1 MASELT
7 VEALGLSRD
16 EITERV
22 VQRIAESLMSSTI
35 TKFDDGEAYE
45 DARPTPFADQ
55 IAKKVTAKVNEA
67 IDQIAGKHVLPNVA
81 SYVETLCLQETNKWG
96 EKTGKALTFT
106 EYLVARANAYL
117 TEEVDFRGKTKSE
130 EGYGWKKN
138 TTRVAYLVHEHLQYS
153 IETVM
158 KAALTDANSKIVG
171 GIEAAI
177 KIKLAEVAASLKVQ
191 VRS

>member
-1 MASELT
+1 VITIESLGLSADELADRVVNKA
-7 VEALGLSRD
+7 VEALLSKH
-16 EITERV
+16 ISGT
-22 VQRIAESLMSSTI
+22 
-35 TKFDDGEAYE
+35 DDGEPWE
-45 DARPTPFADQ
+45 GFDDSPFAAAMQ
-55 IAKKVTAKVNEA
+55 KRIKEKVEEA

-81 SYVETLCLQETNKWG
+81 AYVETLCLQETNKWG
-96 EKTGKALTFT
+96 EKRGEPVTFV

-117 TEEVDFRGKTKSE
+117 AEEVDFRGKTKTE

-153 IETVM
+153 IETAM

-191 VRS
+191 VKA